1 MFGKNNSS
9 IFFLLECYVLFPRL
23 VREIFFE
30 SHAVWGKETAVFD
43 RRMPTATLFDPDTCA
58 EEEKRM
64 VVGGGWSLYDRYWA
78 EQNAR
83 VGSKSLPLPCSIFPN
98 TECEV
103 PPRCKEAKI
112 QNFVEFPDWETARF
126 EKRSRFLAF
135 MLGGGEKECPAGSI
149 SSSWYFLLLP
159 FKRPVPPATF
169 PSSKKNSTFGLSA
182 VAATTTTAIH
192 VCLPRLGHSLLP
204 CPHAYSTAST
214 TRSVCSSRPIG
225 MDGMASE
232 AEAAEV

>member
-1 MFGKNNSS
+1 MLQY
-9 IFFLLECYVLFPRL
+9 FFAGMLCTLPPVGNVNYY
-23 VREIFFE
+23 FFE
-30 SHAVWGKETAVFD
+30 AHAVRGKGNGSFRSANANGDVV
-43 RRMPTATLFDPDTCA
+43 PDTCA

-135 MLGGGEKECPAGSI
+135 MLGGGGGGKECPAGSI
-149 SSSWYFLLLP
+149 SSSWHFLLLP

-214 TRSVCSSRPIG
+214 TRSVCASRPIG

-232 AEAAEV
+232 AAAEV